1 MFAETT
7 DVTVVD
13 NVYILKSFIL
23 ANFNQ
28 TWSCIIALHRGL
40 YVTAVAYIYIY
51 ICVCVCVCVCLC
63 VCVCVC
69 VFVCV
74 CVYVCMCVC
83 VYYSIICSN

>member
-28 TWSCIIALHRGL
+28 TWSCIIALHRRL
-40 YVTAVAYIYIY
+40 YVTAVAYIRIY
-51 ICVCVCVCVCLC
+51 QFILFYLLC
-63 VCVCVC
+63 VMLNVQ
-69 VFVCV
+69 
-74 CVYVCMCVC
+74 
-83 VYYSIICSN
+83 

>member
-28 TWSCIIALHRGL
+28 TWSCIIALHRRL
-40 YVTAVAYIYIY
+40 YVTAVAYIYLYIGRERESPLYIY
-51 ICVCVCVCVCLC
+51 MYKVKTI
-63 VCVCVC
+63 
-69 VFVCV
+69 
-74 CVYVCMCVC
+74 
-83 VYYSIICSN
+83 ST

>member
-28 TWSCIIALHRGL
+28 TWSCIIALHRRL
-40 YVTAVAYIYIY
+40 YVTAVAYIS
-51 ICVCVCVCVCLC
+51 CVIPFLSEMSDLILSLPHYNRYSDLC
-63 VCVCVC
+63 TPCNRHSPQ
-69 VFVCV
+69 F
-74 CVYVCMCVC
+74 
-83 VYYSIICSN
+83 

>member
-28 TWSCIIALHRGL
+28 TWSCIIALHRRL
-40 YVTAVAYIYIY
+40 YVTAVAYMQ
-51 ICVCVCVCVCLC
+51 ICPA
-63 VCVCVC
+63 
-69 VFVCV
+69 
-74 CVYVCMCVC
+74 YVIVLY
-83 VYYSIICSN
+83 V

>member
-40 YVTAVAYIYIY
+40 YVTAVAYNNP
-51 ICVCVCVCVCLC
+51 
-63 VCVCVC
+63 
-69 VFVCV
+69 
-74 CVYVCMCVC
+74 M
-83 VYYSIICSN
+83 

>member
-28 TWSCIIALHRGL
+28 TWSCIIALHRRL
-40 YVTAVAYIYIY
+40 YVTAVAYR
-51 ICVCVCVCVCLC
+51 VC
-63 VCVCVC
+63 
-69 VFVCV
+69 
-74 CVYVCMCVC
+74 CMCHTAA
-83 VYYSIICSN
+83 